1 MPPGEA
7 DLVMEARRGNEQAFL
22 TLYSRHRTALFRFVC
37 RLSGSTE
44 VAEDITQECFLALV
58 QHAEF
63 RGDRGVLQAYLF
75 GMARNL
81 VFRRLRISERESEE
95 EVETAAPADVLG
107 EILASERAAL
117 VADAVAGLPALQR
130 EAIVLFEYED
140 LSLDEIAAITGV
152 DVGAVKARL
161 HRARESLR
169 KRLAPLLVRDGERRY
184 S

>member
-1 MPPGEA
+1 M
-7 DLVMEARRGNEQAFL
+7 
-22 TLYSRHRTALFRFVC
+22 
-37 RLSGSTE
+37 
-44 VAEDITQECFLALV
+44 
-58 QHAEF
+58 
-63 RGDRGVLQAYLF
+63 
-75 GMARNL
+75 
-81 VFRRLRISERESEE
+81 
-95 EVETAAPADVLG
+95 ETAAPADVLG

-169 KRLAPLLVRDGERRY
+169 KRLAPLLVRDSERRY